1 MFFARLFFY
10 SFVQCEEKK
19 FMSLNNIHGGQTK
32 KITIMINTMLI
43 QIFIILYYDLCIF
56 VLWILLLKLDII
68 YLKFVN

>member
-32 KITIMINTMLI
+32 KITMINTMLI

-56 VLWILLLKLDII
+56 VL
-68 YLKFVN
+68 

>member
-19 FMSLNNIHGGQTK
+19 FMSLNNVHGGQTK
-32 KITIMINTMLI
+32 NMINTMLI